1 MYLAREEFIEH
12 RPYVPDNCS
21 IYSLSMGHVVIDW
34 YNGTT
39 SQNLSLGFLPAYYI
53 TNCSVDSLLQFMN
66 SSNFTSILNDYA
78 PLASLND
85 SGSSFIA
92 ILFTASGTCVSSW
105 MLCLL
110 LYLSPKY
117 KRKPISSQVATLFYS
132 IVCTIFLSKVT
143 AAASNQYYSD
153 FLDVLDLHDKVY
165 RHAAYRATIIISQ
178 ILTLIA
184 FFQIN
189 YHMTKGRYRWV
200 SLGSG
205 GLLMVVYIICFIV
218 FQTKHNDN
226 FRSYVTHDNNRWD
239 LTCVIFKILT
249 MCWVAGT
256 LIYYTVI
263 VKNPVKIS
271 YSRRVLGLSVLTWI
285 LFLLHIILELLIITL
300 FDNNSLVKFWM
311 TFLPLIIE
319 IFLLTII
326 WEWIYNIAMLD
337 KREEMSGVLGRRMS
351 MDDVTSINSNI
362 KSSRNLDSIRGK
374 YKLHLGRKT
383 KAISDDSPKSPSLL
397 SKLKR
402 RFENGKIVG
411 NSVRSAPVT
420 ELINPTT
427 SASNTATVESNSTST
442 IKTANNITSA
452 NTNGSNGST
461 RTGVPESI
469 SSQNNLTT
477 EDPSYPHFSSEGA
490 SALAS
495 QRTSYDIGV
504 PEDHFSLGN
513 SLNRS
518 TYSHEEVHYNY
529 EFSDS
534 E

>member
-1 MYLAREEFIEH
+1 MDEFIER
-12 RPYVPDNCS
+12 RPYVPGNCS
-21 IYSLSMGHVVIDW
+21 IYSLSMGHIVLDW

-39 SQNLSLGFLPAYYI
+39 SPNMSLGFLPAYYI
-53 TNCSVDSLLQFMN
+53 TNCSVDGMLLFMN
-66 SSNFTSILNDYA
+66 LLNFTNILNDYA

-92 ILFTASGTCVSSW
+92 VLFTASGTCVSSW

-117 KRKPISSQVATLFYS
+117 KRKPILSQIATLFYS

-143 AAASNQYYSD
+143 LAASKQYYSD

-165 RHAAYRATIIISQ
+165 RHAAYRVTIIISQ
-178 ILTLIA
+178 ILTFIA

-189 YHMTKGRYRWV
+189 YHMTKGRYRWL
-200 SLGSG
+200 SLGGG
-205 GLLMVVYIICFIV
+205 GLVMVVYIICFIV
-218 FQTKHNDN
+218 FQADHNDS
-226 FRSYVTHDNNRWD
+226 FRGHGTYINSINDRWD
-239 LTCVIFKILT
+239 LTCVVFKILA
-249 MCWVAGT
+249 MLWVAGT
-256 LIYYTVI
+256 LMYYTVI

-300 FDNNSLVKFWM
+300 FRKDPLVKFWM
-311 TFLPLIIE
+311 VFLPLMIE

-351 MDDVTSINSNI
+351 MDDVTSISLNI
-362 KSSRNLDSIRGK
+362 KSSRNFDTIRGK
-374 YKLHLGRKT
+374 YKFQLRRKP
-383 KAISDDSPKSPSLL
+383 KDPLDDIPKSSSLL
-397 SKLKR
+397 SKLKK
-402 RFENGKIVG
+402 RFENGKLVED
-411 NSVRSAPVT
+411 NDKLASVT
-420 ELINPTT
+420 ESIDPST
-427 SASNTATVESNSTST
+427 SASNTATAASNSAST
-442 IKTANNITSA
+442 IKTTNNIASA
-452 NTNGSNGST
+452 NTNDSNGST
-461 RTGVPESI
+461 STGVPELASI
-469 SSQNNLTT
+469 PENFTT
-477 EDPSYPHFSSEGA
+477 RGTSYHHHFNSEVP